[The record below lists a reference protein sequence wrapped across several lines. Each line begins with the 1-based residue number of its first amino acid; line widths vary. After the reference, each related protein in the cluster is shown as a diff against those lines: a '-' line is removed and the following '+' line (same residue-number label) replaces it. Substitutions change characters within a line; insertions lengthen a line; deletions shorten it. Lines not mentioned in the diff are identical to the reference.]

1 MGDTLEIALV
11 GDVMPSV
18 FQVLS
23 LTAIPTGT
31 EIWALVRNA
40 DVVLVTKDI

>member
-11 GDVMPSV
+11 GDVTPSV
-18 FQVLS
+18 SQVLA

-31 EIWALVRNA
+31 ETWAPVRNI
-40 DVVLVTKDI
+40 DVVLVTKYI